1 MSQKSPIS
9 RPPRLRRFFTLFIFR
24 VLPAAL
30 ILGIIWSGVRV
41 MNIFLTQYNDYAP
54 INQRATAYQETATA
68 ISESASS
75 SLNSIDDG
83 IVLAQVFA
91 TNTPRGDEPAEEP
104 TEQEVLPLATNT
116 PDATAD
122 TQIPDVEIPTLADPA
137 MRTAV
142 PLPTLIRPQSPDADV
157 VSVTAIPTQVPLIE
171 RNYELVNI
179 LLLGGDDEL
188 TQDNFPRTDTM
199 IVVSVNLDTGTV
211 SMLSFPRDLFVWIPS
226 GTMQRMNTAFSI
238 GESIGWTD
246 GGFGLLRQTI
256 FYNFGIN
263 VHYYARVN
271 FTGFEQII
279 DTLGGVE
286 VAVDC
291 AYQDYYPVEDIDLSR
306 PIEENYY
313 LRTLP
318 VGYYEMNG
326 FDALWYARTRRVAD
340 DFDRGRR
347 QQQILRAIYR
357 KARDT
362 GQLANFPSLWNQ
374 VLEVVETNIP
384 LDVAIGLLPIALNLE
399 PSKIENFTLIRTYHT
414 TPWQP
419 PSGDFVQLPVYE
431 PIQQLLDDFYNPPT
445 QSQVELSGPLVYVYN
460 GTTNADWDL
469 VAADR
474 LQWEGF
480 NAVAAGAADEK
491 VANSI
496 LIDKIAEEKGSV
508 VLDIRT
514 AMNIRQDNVRVEPD
528 PNREADYIVIVG
540 DNYDSCTGTVVEF
553 ENQ

>member
-1 MSQKSPIS
+1 MSQKQPIPRAS
-9 RPPRLRRFFTLFIFR
+9 RLRRIFRMFMFR
-24 VLPAAL
+24 VLPVVL
-30 ILGIIWSGVRV
+30 IVGIIWSGMRV
-41 MNIFLTQYNDYAP
+41 MNVFLARYNDYAP
-54 INQRATAYQETATA
+54 ISQRSAAYKETATA
-68 ISESASS
+68 ISETTNDSAQ
-75 SLNSIDDG
+75 NTQNG

-91 TNTPRGDEPAEEP
+91 TNTPRSEAAEEEP
-104 TEQEVLPLATNT
+104 TEQPALPLATNT
-116 PDATAD
+116 PDAPAPT
-122 TQIPDVEIPTLADPA
+122 PVPNVEIPTLADPS

-142 PLPTLIRPQSPDADV
+142 PLPTLIFPQSPDADV
-157 VSVTAIPTQVPLIE
+157 VSVTAIPTQVPFIE

-226 GTMQRMNTAFSI
+226 GTMQRMNTAFGI

-291 AYQDYYPVEDIDLSR
+291 AYQDYYPVDDIDLTR

-362 GQLANFPSLWNQ
+362 GQLANFPVLWNQ
-374 VLEVVETNIP
+374 VMEVVETNIP
-384 LDVAIGLLPIALNLE
+384 LDVAVGLLPIALNLE
-399 PSKIENFTLIRTYHT
+399 PGKIENFTLIRTYHT

-431 PIQQLLDDFYNPPT
+431 PIQQLMVDFYNPPT
-445 QSQVELSGPLVYVYN
+445 QSQIDLSGPLVYVYN
-460 GTTNADWDL
+460 GTSNPDWDL

-474 LQWEGF
+474 LRWEGF
-480 NAVAAGAADEK
+480 NAVAAGVSDEM
-491 VANSI
+491 VTDSV

-514 AMNIRQDNVRVEPD
+514 TMNIRQDNVRVEPD
-528 PNREADYIVIVG
+528 PNREADYLVIVG
-540 DNYDSCTGTVVEF
+540 ENYDSCTGTVIDF
-553 ENQ
+553 EEQ